1 MAMNNGKGNEV
12 QLSANIE
19 EIKVAQKA
27 LQDLENQLPA
37 VLATIIKAQA
47 VQEAARDTMA
57 KVLGDS
63 SKAEKGVAEKD
74 SMKESLDKAGNAIG
88 STVNAISTVIKGT
101 FSILQDMHQRILAAS
116 PMLQAIESLFNLAV
130 QLFFMPLGTKLAT
143 EMLPAVMQLVDSVM
157 QIWEGFEGKSLGDIF
172 KETIEMGAEIFGEYF
187 NNLGDQLADEE
198 GLLGAIGQ
206 TLQLV
211 GNLISNNGAKIL
223 TEIVKILTFIMENL
237 PTLIGILISFK
248 TAQLTIAVAN
258 LIANLTVAGAVAAIT
273 GGLAAVAAGAAVA
286 GTISAVYAAD
296 GGYFPAKTGGT
307 HVVLAEGGEGEY
319 VVPESKKKDF
329 AESVMDSYQPKQN
342 ISNATINSS
351 SGAPTYITVNVQGYT
366 DTDLGDKIK
375 RVLNEQTNLS
385 RLRSGF

>member
-1 MAMNNGKGNEV
+1 MNNNRGNEIN
-12 QLSANIE
+12 LSANIE
-19 EIKVAQKA
+19 SIRAKEGAFKGLEDQLIKVMT
-27 LQDLENQLPA
+27 
-37 VLATIIKAQA
+37 TIIKAQE
-47 VQEAARDTMA
+47 VQQAAKETVEHA
-57 KVLGDS
+57 LGDV
-63 SKAEKGVAEKD
+63 SKADQKQADKD
-74 SMKESLDKAGNAIG
+74 SRKDSYARGSAAAGEVSNAIH
-88 STVNAISTVIKGT
+88 SILKNT
-101 FSILQDMHQRILAAS
+101 FSIIQSVYQRLLSAS
-116 PMLQAIESLFNLAV
+116 PLLQSIESLFNLAV

-206 TLQLV
+206 TLQFV
-211 GNLISNNGAKIL
+211 GNLISNNGAKVL
-223 TEIVKILTFIMENL
+223 TEITKILTFIMENL
-237 PTLIGILISFK
+237 PTLIGILVSFK
-248 TAQLTIAVAN
+248 VAQLALATAN

-273 GGLAAVAAGAAVA
+273 GGLAAVVAGTAVA
-286 GTISAVYAAD
+286 GTVSAVYAAD

-307 HVVLAEGGEGEY
+307 HAVLAEGGEGEY

-329 AESVMDSYQPKQN
+329 AESVMDSYQPKQG
-342 ISNATINSS
+342 ISNASINSS